1 MARDDDMKRLLQ
13 EPLLHFLL
21 LGAALFIAYARIS
34 RSGDRRAPDEIVVT
48 VGQVEHLAA
57 GFAKTWQRAPS
68 AAELKGLI
76 DDWVREEIA
85 TREAIAMGLDQGDSV
100 IRRRLRQKLEFVS
113 EDIAAESEPTNADLG
128 AYLQAHPD
136 SFRVEPRLTFRQ
148 VCFDP
153 DKRGD
158 HLARDVAQAL
168 ALLTSDAAAADRSV
182 LGDSLLLEESFQSTP
197 VGEIGKQFGEKF
209 AESLVGLAPGRWHGP
224 VESGYGVHLVR
235 VTERTEGRVPELA
248 EVRDAVRR
256 EWANARRIQCN
267 RDFYQALLQRYT
279 VTVEMRDPEDA
290 SDVAA
295 SK

>member
-1 MARDDDMKRLLQ
+1 MKRLLQ

-21 LGAALFIAYARIS
+21 LGAALFVVYARFS
-34 RSGDRRAPDEIVVT
+34 GSGDRRAPDEIVVT
-48 VGQVEHLAA
+48 LGQVEHLAA
-57 GFAKTWQRAPS
+57 GFAKTWQRAPG
-68 AAELKGLI
+68 AAELRGLV

-85 TREAIAMGLDQGDSV
+85 TREAIALGLDQGDSV

-113 EDIAAESEPTNADLG
+113 EDVATESEPTDADLR
-128 AYLQAHPD
+128 AYLGAHPD

-148 VCFDP
+148 VYFDP

-168 ALLTSDAAAADRSV
+168 AQLTADDEAADRSV

-209 AESLVGLAPGRWHGP
+209 AESLVGLAPGRWQGP

-235 VTERTEGRVPELA
+235 VTERTDGRVPELA

-256 EWANARRIQCN
+256 EWANARRLQCN
-267 RDFYQALLQRYT
+267 GDFYRELLKRYT
-279 VTVEMRDPEDA
+279 VVVEETPAAAADA
-290 SDVAA
+290 RAA
-295 SK
+295 AAVK